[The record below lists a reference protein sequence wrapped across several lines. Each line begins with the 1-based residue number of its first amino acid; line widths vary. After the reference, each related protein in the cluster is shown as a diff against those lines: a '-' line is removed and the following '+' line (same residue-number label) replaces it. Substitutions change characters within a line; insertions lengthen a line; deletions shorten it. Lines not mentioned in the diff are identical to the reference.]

1 MQFSTQNPADGSKLD
16 EVRATARDD
25 VAAVV
30 SRARKAQPG
39 WAARSLRERAELLKA
54 LGRDLLE
61 HRAEALAIMSG
72 ETGRGETECLMSEMV
87 GIPDFVKQ
95 AIRAA
100 EKALAP
106 EKIKLSALDYPG
118 KKATVEL
125 LPRGV
130 IGIIAPWNYPLS
142 NFFKSLFPALLA
154 GNAVVLKPSEHTP
167 RTGAWLADRANAV
180 LPKDLVG
187 LVQGGGEVGEALLEA
202 AIDGIVFTGSVR
214 TGKRVAARAGEKL
227 IPCSVELGGK
237 DAAIVLADCDLERTV
252 AGIAQWGIHNAGQN
266 CAAIERVY
274 VERSIAD
281 EFVRRLGRFV
291 GSLQVAPGDGPTD
304 LGPLQND
311 AQLAIVERHVADA
324 KQKGAKLICGGE
336 RTGKGLGY
344 SPTVLDQ
351 CTTEMD
357 VVREETFGPVIAVT
371 RVKDAEE
378 ALALANDSVYGLNGS
393 VWTTDI
399 ERGTELAKRMEVG
412 VALVNNHSITGIL
425 PETPWTGVKDTGFGV
440 ASSRHAYHVFTRPRT
455 LFVDRARAPDPW
467 WMPANPDLAALGD
480 ALVARGLGGGLGVL
494 FKLAGLVGRRAK
506 AIRERASAAPLSL
519 PPKKK

>member
-1 MQFSTQNPADGSKLD
+1 MLFSTQNPADGSKLSA
-16 EVRATARDD
+16 VTATAKGE
-25 VAAVV
+25 VEAVV
-30 SRARKAQPG
+30 ARAKKAQPA
-39 WAARSLRERAELLKA
+39 WAARSFEERAALLQK
-54 LGRDLLE
+54 LGRYLLE
-61 HRAEALAIMSG
+61 HRREVIEIMSA
-72 ETGRGETECLMSEMV
+72 ETGRSETECLMSEVV

-95 AIRAA
+95 ATRAA
-100 EKALAP
+100 KKAMAP

-130 IGIIAPWNYPLS
+130 VGIIAPWNYPLG
-142 NFFKSLFPALLA
+142 NFFKSLFPALLS

-167 RTGAWLADRANAV
+167 RTGAWLADAALAV
-180 LPKDLVG
+180 LPKDVVG
-187 LVQGGGEVGEALLEA
+187 LVQGSGDVGEALLEA
-202 AIDGIVFTGSVR
+202 PIDAIVFTGSVR

-252 AGIAQWGIHNAGQN
+252 AGVAQWGIHNAGQN

-274 VERSIAD
+274 VESSIAD
-281 EFVRRLGRFV
+281 EFVKRLGQFV
-291 GSLQVAPGDGPTD
+291 AKLRVAPAAGESE
-304 LGPLQND
+304 LGPLQNE

-324 KQKGAKLICGGE
+324 KTRGAKLICGGE
-336 RTGKGLGY
+336 RTGTGLGY

-351 CTTEMD
+351 CTPEMD
-357 VVREETFGPVIAVT
+357 VMREETFGPVIAIT

-378 ALALANDSVYGLNGS
+378 ALRAANDSRYGLNGS

-399 ERGTELAKRMEVG
+399 ERGIELARRLEVG
-412 VALVNNHSITGIL
+412 VALVNNHAITGIL
-425 PETPWTGVKDTGFGV
+425 PETPWTGVKDTGPGV
-440 ASSRHAYHVFTRPRT
+440 ASSRHAYHTFTRPRT
-455 LFVDRARAPDPW
+455 LFVDRSRAPDPW

-494 FKLAGLVGRRAK
+494 LKLAGLVGRRAK
-506 AIRERASAAPLSL
+506 AIRELASATPPRL
-519 PPKKK
+519 PAKQK